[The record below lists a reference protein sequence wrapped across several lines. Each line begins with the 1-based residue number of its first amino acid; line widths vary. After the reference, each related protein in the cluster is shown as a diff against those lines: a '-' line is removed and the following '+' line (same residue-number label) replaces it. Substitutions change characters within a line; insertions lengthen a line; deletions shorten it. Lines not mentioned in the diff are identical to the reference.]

1 MQNNKKDFNLKQTNS
16 ILKAYERYSGDSLS
30 ETAQGYYTG
39 AFSYKLKIISIAD
52 TIVVG
57 KLIKRTT
64 PWSKIRPGDK
74 ITLN

>member
-1 MQNNKKDFNLKQTNS
+1 MANNS
-16 ILKAYERYSGDSLS
+16 IIKAYERYSGDSLG
-30 ETAQGYYTG
+30 EIPEVYYTG
-39 AFSYKLKIISIAD
+39 AFSYRLKVISVAD